1 MIMVTME
8 YMDEY
13 IEDIRYRV
21 LQGRLPP
28 EDMKIVERY
37 KEYRQHER
45 SLKEVDLKKLM
56 SVLIE

>member
-1 MIMVTME
+1 MVTID

-45 SLKEVDLKKLM
+45 GFTEVNFNKLM
-56 SVLIE
+56 SMLIE

>member
-1 MIMVTME
+1 MVTME

-37 KEYRQHER
+37 KDYRQHER
-45 SLKEVDLKKLM
+45 DFKKVDFSKLM
-56 SVLIE
+56 NMLIE

>member
-8 YMDEY
+8 YMDKY

-28 EDMKIVERY
+28 ENMKIVERY

-45 SLKEVDLKKLM
+45 GLKEF
-56 SVLIE
+56 